1 MGEADR
7 RSGFL
12 RSIRLATHTSPPNL
26 PARMSAFQ
34 VIITILASVVLFL
47 YGLTSFS
54 REVQATGG
62 PKLREW
68 LGRATGRWWSCFG
81 LGAGATLLV
90 QSSSATTSLTVAL
103 VDAGAISL
111 GHSLP
116 VLLGAHVGTTAT
128 AGLVSFKLTGIGA
141 VCIVLG
147 ALLGLLPVRW
157 HVLGKPVFYFG
168 IIFFGLELISQSMR
182 PLRESGLL
190 HYLLLLTET
199 PWLGVIAGAV
209 ATMVIQSSSATTGL
223 AVVLVLEGALAP
235 EAAIPVVVGASL
247 GTTTTALLASVPLS
261 HPARRAALFNAGFSM
276 GGVLLI
282 APVLPWFSEW
292 ITAHAATPAMAVA
305 MAHTV
310 FNVGVAAVFMGPSVW
325 WARRYGATA
334 GRPSAMAAVAAKE
347 R

>member
-1 MGEADR
+1 
-7 RSGFL
+7 
-12 RSIRLATHTSPPNL
+12 
-26 PARMSAFQ
+26 MSVFQ
-34 VIITILASVVLFL
+34 VIIAILAAVALFL

-62 PKLREW
+62 PALRAW
-68 LGRATGRWWSCFG
+68 LGRATGRWWSGFA

-128 AGLVSFKLTGIGA
+128 AWLVSFKLTGIGS
-141 VCIVLG
+141 VCIVAG
-147 ALLGLLPVRW
+147 AVLGLLPVRW

-168 IIFFGLELISQSMR
+168 IIFFGLDLISQAMT
-182 PLRESGLL
+182 PLRQSGLL
-190 HYLLLLTET
+190 QYLLLLTET
-199 PWLGVIAGAV
+199 PWLALIAGAV
-209 ATMVIQSSSATTGL
+209 ATIIIQSSSATSGL

-235 EAAIPVVVGASL
+235 EAAIAVVIGASM

-261 HPARRAALFNAGFSM
+261 RRARQAALWNAGFSL

-282 APVLPWFSEW
+282 APFLPWFSDLVMR
-292 ITAHAATPAMAVA
+292 HAPTPAMSVA
-305 MAHTV
+305 LAHTV
-310 FNVGVAAVFMGPSVW
+310 FNVAVAMVFMGPSVW
-325 WARRYGATA
+325 WAKRHGQPAGGGSTA
-334 GRPSAMAAVAAKE
+334 A
-347 R
+347 